1 VATATKNQDLT
12 SFFSSDKAKHEEP
25 KDNNSSLSSLS
36 CPEADQ
42 QHEVPKTEASPDT
55 KMAEIE

>member
-25 KDNNSSLSSLS
+25 KDL
-36 CPEADQ
+36 ADQ

>member
-12 SFFSSDKAKHEEP
+12 SLLGSAEAKHEEP
-25 KDNNSSLSSLS
+25 KDL
-36 CPEADQ
+36 ADQ
-42 QHEVPKTEASPDT
+42 QHEVPKTEASPDI